1 MLVSTAAAFLLTGCS
16 SNLSHASNDNNVE
29 KEVITSNNSNVE
41 REVVIS
47 RSNSNLQELGDTI
60 FVLKI
65 KGKEYLPEK
74 AKTFSHQQA
83 ELMEKIVLAKKYDNN
98 IAQKYKNNSKLI
110 PFKDLF
116 GEYQQVFKNND
127 IYLDEIV
134 DKRNYNSK
142 VLDAYVDYYQSV
154 IDNFK
159 QNRDLFVKR
168 DGDVNMLK
176 NIDNMYDK
184 LADQQVKQKRFFNQL
199 RNLRGL

>member
-16 SNLSHASNDNNVE
+16 SNLSNASNDNNVE

-41 REVVIS
+41 REVVTS
-47 RSNSNLQELGDTI
+47 SNSNLQELGETI

-142 VLDAYVDYYQSV
+142 VLDTYIDYYQNV
-154 IDNFK
+154 INNFK

>member
-16 SNLSHASNDNNVE
+16 SNLSNASNDNNVE

-41 REVVIS
+41 REVVTS
-47 RSNSNLQELGDTI
+47 SNSNLHYLGDTI

-142 VLDAYVDYYQSV
+142 VLDTYIDYYQNV
-154 IDNFK
+154 INNFK

-168 DGDVNMLK
+168 DGDSNMLK

-184 LADQQVKQKRFFNQL
+184 LVDQQVKQKRFFNQL

>member
-1 MLVSTAAAFLLTGCS
+1 MLVSTAAFLLTGCS

-29 KEVITSNNSNVE
+29 KEVVTSSNSNVE
-41 REVVIS
+41 IIPS
-47 RSNSNLQELGDTI
+47 SSNLHDLGETI

-65 KGKEYLPEK
+65 NGKGYQPDK

-83 ELMEKIVLAKKYDNN
+83 ELMKKIISAKEYDNN
-98 IAQKYKNNSKLI
+98 ISQKYKNNSKLI

-127 IYLDEIV
+127 NYLEEIV
-134 DKRNYNSK
+134 VKRNYNYK
-142 VLDAYVDYYQSV
+142 VLNAYVDYYQSV

-168 DGDVNMLK
+168 DGDSNMLK
-176 NIDNMYDK
+176 NIDNMYDQ
-184 LADQQVKQKRFFNQL
+184 LVDQQIKQKRFFNQL
-199 RNLRGL
+199 KNLRGL